1 MFVSHVY
8 SREFLFSNCPKHGI
22 DAIFKLWISFNKLI
36 SFTLLP
42 HVVQHKIY
50 LCMTMLLLIC
60 LMFYIWHKMVRLCE
74 FVQGDLQD
82 VRKYILLCHMCD
94 IYFLLECVSL
104 ASCVLCVYSCYCLH
118 WLYVNFGDLVNMEV
132 QSRSCLDSFW
142 CWCVHSLS
150 LRVRLFLLT
159 RSH

>member
-1 MFVSHVY
+1 M
-8 SREFLFSNCPKHGI
+8 
-22 DAIFKLWISFNKLI
+22 
-36 SFTLLP
+36 
-42 HVVQHKIY
+42 VQHKIY
-50 LCMTMLLLIC
+50 LCMTMLLLTC
-60 LMFYIWHKMVRLCE
+60 LMFYIWNKMVRLCE

-82 VRKYILLCHMCD
+82 VRKYILPCHMCD

-104 ASCVLCVYSCYCLH
+104 ASCVLCAYSCYCLH

-159 RSH
+159 RSHYIRVSCSCKKKRMQLRLLKILNLDARVHSKKVNFESNNL

>member
-1 MFVSHVY
+1 MENADNHNNMYKFRSINSSLLLCSHMWFNIRYICAWRCCYWLVFDIKWCVCVSSY
-8 SREFLFSNCPKHGI
+8 GGFARC
-22 DAIFKLWISFNKLI
+22 A
-36 SFTLLP
+36 
-42 HVVQHKIY
+42 KIY
-50 LCMTMLLLIC
+50 PALS
-60 LMFYIWHKMVRLCE
+60 Y
-74 FVQGDLQD
+74 
-82 VRKYILLCHMCD
+82 MCD

-104 ASCVLCVYSCYCLH
+104 ASLCPMCIFLLCLH